1 MNIDK
6 LQWLFCGYCCVNLIN
21 IYQFYLNKCKPFFVI
36 LIQSVQ
42 FSHVHVN
49 NILSTA
55 ARGAYCCLSFI
66 TDSSLCAT
74 HPEEIHIAGKILN
87 YPLLLHSN
95 MVTQCFALLPHS
107 KRLWGS
113 TQDMALLFRVCMP
126 CYSEGTKI
134 RLNSLSIQSE
144 WSTFLSVS
152 APCSPS
158 CEFFWSISSWSLP
171 ALPSSGG
178 CASAVSPL
186 SAASPPRGF
195 DYTKFV
201 FPMFCFSVRFTMWL
215 NFDGERLCHQWK
227 EPFFLNV
234 NFTVCAPIF
243 VYLSAAEDQPVMH
256 WSLMLIFAFPSF

>member
-1 MNIDK
+1 M
-6 LQWLFCGYCCVNLIN
+6 
-21 IYQFYLNKCKPFFVI
+21 
-36 LIQSVQ
+36 
-42 FSHVHVN
+42 
-49 NILSTA
+49 STA

-74 HPEEIHIAGKILN
+74 HPEEIHIAGKTLN
-87 YPLLLHSN
+87 YPLLSHSN

-113 TQDMALLFRVCMP
+113 TKDMALLFRVGMP

-134 RLNSLSIQSE
+134 RLNLLSIQSE
-144 WSTFLSVS
+144 WSTFLSIS

-201 FPMFCFSVRFTMWL
+201 FLMFCFSVRCTMWL

-256 WSLMLIFAFPSF
+256 WRLMLMFAFPSF

>member
-1 MNIDK
+1 MPSPVRFAYTRGFHAFSWAELSWPRLCRRTAAITCSTHSSWSTPTP
-6 LQWLFCGYCCVNLIN
+6 LQWASFQFFFFPCFTQLPTQRKFLIPWAQTAWCLSGVSWTNWQLISRISWSLLPVMRSSWCQQLFLCC
-21 IYQFYLNKCKPFFVI
+21 
-36 LIQSVQ
+36 S
-42 FSHVHVN
+42 
-49 NILSTA
+49 A

-74 HPEEIHIAGKILN
+74 HPEEIHIA
-87 YPLLLHSN
+87 
-95 MVTQCFALLPHS
+95 
-107 KRLWGS
+107 
-113 TQDMALLFRVCMP
+113 
-126 CYSEGTKI
+126 
-134 RLNSLSIQSE
+134 
-144 WSTFLSVS
+144 

-201 FPMFCFSVRFTMWL
+201 FLMFCFSVRCTMWL

-256 WSLMLIFAFPSF
+256 WRLMLIFAFPSF